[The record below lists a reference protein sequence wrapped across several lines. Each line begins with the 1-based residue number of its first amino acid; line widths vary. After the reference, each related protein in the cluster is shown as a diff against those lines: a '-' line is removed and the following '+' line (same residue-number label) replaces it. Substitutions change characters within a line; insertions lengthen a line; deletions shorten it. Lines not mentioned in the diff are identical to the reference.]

1 MPKKKITAPA
11 TDETISV
18 ADAFD
23 RAVMV
28 KLFEERGPQ
37 TKDTLLAAG
46 ISLESQ
52 ARNVAWVAEQVKFRE
67 AA

>member
-1 MPKKKITAPA
+1 MPKKKNA
-11 TDETISV
+11 TVETISV
-18 ADAFD
+18 ADALD

-37 TKDTLLAAG
+37 TEKTLLAAG
-46 ISLESQ
+46 ISLDSQ
-52 ARNVAWVAEQVKFRE
+52 ARNVPWVAEQVKMRE

>member
-1 MPKKKITAPA
+1 MTKKKSA

-18 ADAFD
+18 ADALD

-37 TKDTLLAAG
+37 TEKTLLAAG

-52 ARNVAWVAEQVKFRE
+52 KRNVPWVAEQVKLRQ